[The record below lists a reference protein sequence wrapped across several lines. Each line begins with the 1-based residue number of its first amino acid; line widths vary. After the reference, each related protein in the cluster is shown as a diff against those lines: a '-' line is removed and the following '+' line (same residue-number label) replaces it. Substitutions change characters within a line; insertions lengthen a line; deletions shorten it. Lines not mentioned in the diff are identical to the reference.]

1 MLRLPVSLGAYVPE
15 GAPLVEVHGDAQR
28 LDAERVL
35 AAVRIG
41 RDRTLE
47 QDVAFGFRQLVDIA
61 DRALSPGVNDPTT
74 AVQALDELHDLLRRL
89 ATRPLRSGRY
99 ADEGGLTRLVTPPE
113 RFGDYLALALD
124 EVEQYGADSLQV
136 QQRVRRLLTDVEA
149 AALPEHRAALAARRA
164 R

>member
-1 MLRLPVSLGAYVPE
+1 M
-15 GAPLVEVHGDAQR
+15 
-28 LDAERVL
+28 
-35 AAVRIG
+35 
-41 RDRTLE
+41 
-47 QDVAFGFRQLVDIA
+47 
-61 DRALSPGVNDPTT
+61 
-74 AVQALDELHDLLRRL
+74 
-89 ATRPLRSGRY
+89 
-99 ADEGGLTRLVTPPE
+99 TPPE